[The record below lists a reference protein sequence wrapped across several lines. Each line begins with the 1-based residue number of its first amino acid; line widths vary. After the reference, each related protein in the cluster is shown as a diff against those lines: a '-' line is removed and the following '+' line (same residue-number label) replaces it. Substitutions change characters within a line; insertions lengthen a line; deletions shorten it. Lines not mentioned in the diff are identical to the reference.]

1 MIEDGVERIHD
12 LYRVDYL
19 RKHLEQLELAIEED
33 GVPVMGYTCWGPIDI
48 IAASTGEMTKRY
60 GFIYVDVD
68 DAGKGSFHHIK
79 KDSFAW
85 YQQVCQT
92 NGASLGSE

>member
-33 GVPVMGYTCWGPIDI
+33 DVPVMGYTCWGPIDI
-48 IAASTGEMTKRY
+48 IAASTGEMAKRY
-60 GFIYVDVD
+60 GLIYVDVD
-68 DAGKGSFHHIK
+68 DAGKGSFRRIK

-85 YQQVCQT
+85 YQKVCQT
-92 NGASLGSE
+92 NGASLDSE